1 MPKVDEPND
10 RLRDEIENILEA
22 EEKKDSKRP
31 VEPFVVGK
39 RPTPRRVRTGTPI
52 WMPTPEKLIVL
63 GIVIL
68 LVGALTRTFLLP
80 LVIVGFSLAGFG
92 YYMMVRRGRAAKYGK
107 SPSRSTSGG
116 MEPKYWRGRP
126 VSPPKSKT
134 PDGKVVEFPDTV
146 SNKVRRRFGK
156 KR

>member
-1 MPKVDEPND
+1 MPKLDEPND
-10 RLRDEIENILEA
+10 RLRNEIEDILEA
-22 EEKKDSKRP
+22 EAKKDTKRP
-31 VEPFVVGK
+31 VEPFVVGR
-39 RPTPRRVRTGTPI
+39 RPAPRRVRTGTSI

-68 LVGALTRTFLLP
+68 LIGALTRTFLLP
-80 LVIVGFSLAGFG
+80 MVIVGFALAGIG

-107 SPSRSTSGG
+107 SPSRRPSSGI
-116 MEPKYWRGRP
+116 EPKYWRGQP
-126 VSPPKSKT
+126 VDPPKPKT
-134 PDGKVVEFPDTV
+134 ADGKVVEFPDSV